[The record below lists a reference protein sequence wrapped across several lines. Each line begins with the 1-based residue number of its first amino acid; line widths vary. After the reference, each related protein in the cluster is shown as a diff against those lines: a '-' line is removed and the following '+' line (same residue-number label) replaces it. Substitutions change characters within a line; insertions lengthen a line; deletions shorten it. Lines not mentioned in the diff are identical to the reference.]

1 MKKFFNDN
9 MWWMVIIAIAV
20 GGFALYRTFAKKAET
35 EEAASITIQKES

>member
-20 GGFALYRTFAKKAET
+20 GGFALYKVLKQNEET
-35 EEAASITIQKES
+35 VELTEKVTEA

>member
-20 GGFALYRTFAKKAET
+20 GGFALYRTFGKADET
-35 EEAASITIQKES
+35 VETATTKTAEV

>member
-20 GGFALYRTFAKKAET
+20 GGFALYKVLKKDNEET
-35 EEAASITIQKES
+35 VELTEKVTEA

>member
-20 GGFALYRTFAKKAET
+20 GGFALYKVLKQNNEET
-35 EEAASITIQKES
+35 VELTEKVTEA